1 MFDRADALC
10 RAIPLRAFARTVQL
24 HKHGVVDIATERAQ
38 RSPLPSV
45 PPGSS
50 PPVLVETDAKIRYL
64 SLMKALHPRNSWP
77 KLSPPLSERELAIS
91 NDWMHFWHEILPN
104 RYGAIEKFNH
114 NYPLRYLPDQGHFRT
129 VEIGAGVGGHVK
141 FEDLSRQD
149 YHCIEL
155 RENMSAEIKKRYPEV
170 TVTTASCQE
179 RTPYDDGYFDRAIA
193 VHVLEHLP
201 DLPRAVFELHRL
213 LRVGG
218 FLSIVIPCDPG
229 IAYEFARQISSA
241 RIFRRRY
248 KMPYMWLMRREHINS
263 PAEICSTLKNQFE
276 EIDRRYFPLRLI
288 PLAAANLC
296 LGMTYRRR

>member
-1 MFDRADALC
+1 
-10 RAIPLRAFARTVQL
+10 
-24 HKHGVVDIATERAQ
+24 
-38 RSPLPSV
+38 
-45 PPGSS
+45 
-50 PPVLVETDAKIRYL
+50 
-64 SLMKALHPRNSWP
+64 
-77 KLSPPLSERELAIS
+77 
-91 NDWMHFWHEILPN
+91 
-104 RYGAIEKFNH
+104 
-114 NYPLRYLPDQGHFRT
+114 
-129 VEIGAGVGGHVK
+129 
-141 FEDLSRQD
+141 QD